1 MNSSAKMNLEPLHPV
16 VISVVVPIFNE
27 ENTIPELYSRL
38 KKVVADISDDHELI
52 FVNDGSKDKSLEAL
66 ILLSAS
72 DKRVKYIH
80 FSRNFGHQ
88 IAVCAGLDYASGDA
102 VVIIDGDLQDPPE
115 LISELFSKH
124 KEGFDVVYAQRRS
137 REGESWM
144 KKATAKIFYR
154 VLKAITTI
162 EIPLDTGDYRLIS
175 REVVDYLKRMNEQN
189 KFLRGQISWL
199 GFRQTGVLFDR
210 HERQH
215 GKTGYTFSKMVHFAM
230 DGITSF
236 SDFPLRMVT
245 RLGLIVS
252 FFSVLVILYA
262 LYSHFFLDRTITGWT
277 SLIMSSMFIGG
288 VQLLSIGIIGEYIS
302 RINRNVQNRPLYVVQ
317 STNITR
323 NAEN

>member
-1 MNSSAKMNLEPLHPV
+1 MISSAKMNLEPSNPL

-27 ENTIPELYSRL
+27 EQTIPELYRRL
-38 KKVVADISDDHELI
+38 KKVVAQITDDHEFI
-52 FVNDGSKDKSLEAL
+52 FVNDGSKDKSHEAL
-66 ILLSAS
+66 ISLAACDS
-72 DKRVKYIH
+72 KVKYIQ

-115 LISELFSKH
+115 LIVELFSKH

-137 REGESWM
+137 REGETWM
-144 KKATAKIFYR
+144 KKTTAIIFYR
-154 VLKAITTI
+154 LLKAITTI
-162 EIPLDTGDYRLIS
+162 DIPLDTGDYRLIS
-175 REVVDYLKRMNEQN
+175 REVVEYLKKMNEQN

-199 GFRQTGVLFDR
+199 GYRQTGILFDR
-210 HERQH
+210 QERQH
-215 GKTGYTFSKMVHFAM
+215 GKTGYNFSKMAQLAM
-230 DGITSF
+230 DGITGF

-252 FFSVLVILYA
+252 LFSVLVIIYA

-277 SLIMSSMFIGG
+277 SLIMSSMLIGG

-302 RINRNVQNRPLYVVQ
+302 RIHRNVQNRPLYVVQ

-323 NAEN
+323 KAN